1 LRWAEAARAPSP
13 KNTIATLQKE
23 YQVTKVFVDTSAF
36 YALADESDHNHPRAK
51 DAYESLIKVN
61 LVTTDYVLL
70 ECWFLIGSHL
80 GRQKAISFWDGLRS
94 GIVDMINVDVQD
106 LNQTREIIDRF
117 PDQDFSLVDASSFAV
132 MERERIKTVFTF
144 DSHFRV
150 YRFGKDNKRY
160 FEVVPQ

>member
-1 LRWAEAARAPSP
+1 M
-13 KNTIATLQKE
+13 IGTLQKGCP
-23 YQVTKVFVDTSAF
+23 VTKVFVDTPAF
-36 YALADESDHNHPRAK
+36 YALADESDRNYARAK
-51 DAYESLIKVN
+51 GTYESLIKMN

-70 ECWFLIGSHL
+70 ECWFLMGRHL
-80 GRQKAISFWDGLRS
+80 GRRQAVRFWDGLRT
-94 GIVDMINVDVQD
+94 GIVDMINVNVQD
-106 LNQTREIIDRF
+106 LDQARASIDRF
-117 PDQDFSLVDASSFAV
+117 PDQNFSLVDASSFAV